1 MAAASPASLGHPAGG
16 PCQTKWQSS
25 MGVSLPPQFPPQP
38 TPAASIQQPTDS
50 KDHDHC
56 LTIVSRYAGYFDVAT
71 EHEVPRWVG
80 WTGIDGFTSWLRLLL
95 IGFEYHQTN
104 VKYLEKIAN
113 VIVMQ

>member
-25 MGVSLPPQFPPQP
+25 MGVSLPPQFPPQLM
-38 TPAASIQQPTDS
+38 PAASIQQPTDS
-50 KDHDHC
+50 KDHDHH

-80 WTGIDGFTSWLRLLL
+80 WTGIDGRALQPRLLL
-95 IGFEYHQTN
+95 IRFEYHQTN
-104 VKYLEKIAN
+104 VKYLGKIVN
-113 VIVMQ
+113 VIFMQ